1 MFDSSYQTKSLVQ
14 NVLHSMWAF
23 IKCLISVEY
32 VRSRRG
38 KLMLKVNGY
47 TYSSTPGVGLKKRW
61 KCSTH
66 QHLGCKGSV
75 HTVNEQVLKVNET
88 HDHPPQKRWNIEVE
102 LYFTLSYEHFTVTDC
117 CFILFI
123 CYVWFYHNF
132 NRNLV

>member
-1 MFDSSYQTKSLVQ
+1 MRHGCKAALYTIEDEVVSEFVVSKRGRRLLKYEGFTYYAASINGHKTRWRCSTNTHHK
-14 NVLHSMWAF
+14 F
-23 IKCLISVEY
+23 EY

-88 HDHPPQKRWNIEVE
+88 HDHPPQKR
-102 LYFTLSYEHFTVTDC
+102 
-117 CFILFI
+117 
-123 CYVWFYHNF
+123 
-132 NRNLV
+132 